1 MTQQLQVIQYDTTV
15 TQTHTHCFLISIKY
29 RSNMNQWKLPTC
41 KRYAFLFLFLFFLS
55 NIVFS
60 LRLNVML
67 LLFFF
72 YQILYFLYALGF
84 FPCHDDLFHALETIK
99 LWKTSDTYEYCMEE

>member
-1 MTQQLQVIQYDTTV
+1 
-15 TQTHTHCFLISIKY
+15 
-29 RSNMNQWKLPTC
+29 MNKWKLPTC
-41 KRYAFLFLFLFFLS
+41 KRYAFLFLFLFFF
-55 NIVFS
+55 IKYCIFFTFKRYAFVI
-60 LRLNVML
+60 
-67 LLFFF
+67 FF